1 MNLSPLAFD
10 AYKQQ
15 LTEAGISDT
24 RHNDLCRAMDKLHSA
39 YCDLD
44 THNRRLFADF
54 IGDQTLIDSLRHFA
68 ELNPYANS
76 DF

>member
-44 THNRRLFADF
+44 THNRRLFAEI
-54 IGDQTLIDSLRHFA
+54 IGDQTMIESKRHFA
-68 ELNPYANS
+68 ELNPFANS